1 MKGKDPVMASRFVA
15 VAALIF
21 VGCATGRTSDDSA
34 PDEEA
39 VYAAVLDSLFVK
51 SSGPIV
57 VRRHTSSN
65 ISRERLVEEY
75 WDALGKV
82 PGVTSAMV
90 ADFEKRNASPRALTD
105 LPTVRVRV
113 LFAEA
118 ATLDSLPRRSDIPQ
132 PRGSPIV
139 PNYWSAL
146 RERFDGARVLVTL
159 TRPGFSRDGTEA
171 VLDVGYRCGHLCGTG
186 HIVTLRRSRT
196 GWTVVNMQ
204 TTWIS

>member
-1 MKGKDPVMASRFVA
+1 MASRSVA

-21 VGCATGRTSDDSA
+21 AGCATGPTSGDSA

-51 SSGPIV
+51 QSGPIV
-57 VRRHTSSN
+57 VRRRTSSN
-65 ISRERLVEEY
+65 ISRERLYEEY
-75 WDALGKV
+75 WHGLEKV
-82 PGVTSAMV
+82 PGVSSAMV
-90 ADFEKRNASPRALTD
+90 ADFEKRNASPRALSD

-118 ATLDSLPRRSDIPQ
+118 ATLDSLPRRSDMPQ

-146 RERFDGARVLVTL
+146 RDRFDGARVLVTL